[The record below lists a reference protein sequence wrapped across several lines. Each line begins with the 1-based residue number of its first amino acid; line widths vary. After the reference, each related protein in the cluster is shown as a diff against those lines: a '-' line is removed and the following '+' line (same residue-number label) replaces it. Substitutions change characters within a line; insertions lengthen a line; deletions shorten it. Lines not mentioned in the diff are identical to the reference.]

1 MLFYCYDFLQLVR
14 TTADMFRLVP
24 FLVIIIIPF
33 AELLLPVL
41 LIVFPNM
48 LPSTFKEEDKEV
60 YTLLQIFLFYRHSY
74 SAVCIY
80 SLIISQLC

>member
-1 MLFYCYDFLQLVR
+1 
-14 TTADMFRLVP
+14 MFRLVP
-24 FLVIIIIPF
+24 FLVIIIVPF

-60 YTLLQIFLFYRHSY
+60 RSVNGHCVVIVDLLNPYLFHVSKL
-74 SAVCIY
+74 ANCIGVGV
-80 SLIISQLC
+80 